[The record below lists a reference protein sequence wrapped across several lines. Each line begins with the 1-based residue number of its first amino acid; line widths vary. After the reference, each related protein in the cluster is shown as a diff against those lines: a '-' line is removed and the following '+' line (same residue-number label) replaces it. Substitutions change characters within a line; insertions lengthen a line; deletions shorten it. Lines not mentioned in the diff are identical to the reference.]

1 MFLFAIGDQIAALTR
16 PTDLALLPV
25 IDDGVLGRDVALD
38 LQSDQN
44 VAHRLILPGLDD
56 SRAAVE

>member
-38 LQSDQN
+38 SSPIRIWRIALFC
-44 VAHRLILPGLDD
+44 
-56 SRAAVE
+56 RALMIAARPLK